1 MTSRSQVAKTLMRRA
16 SQGEGMVWMQG
27 EDKNQHSACK
37 EVPAGKTKAWLEE
50 TRRSWCPDNPGKRE
64 FQFIKCCPQTNI
76 GANYVSASD
85 VALGQSL
92 VDLWGAYFRNVGD

>member
-1 MTSRSQVAKTLMRRA
+1 MT
-16 SQGEGMVWMQG
+16 
-27 EDKNQHSACK
+27 CK
-37 EVPAGKTKAWLEE
+37 KVLAGKTKTWLEE